1 MVRYHA
7 RDRRLFVGALHRKWF
22 ERLCQIVDAPE
33 LLEDPRFADAGAQ
46 AAHADELIAA
56 IEDRLSARPADE
68 WEREFV
74 RAGLPASVV
83 RTLGEILEHTHVQ
96 ERGVLQP
103 VATPESAHLVSIV
116 GAGFQFEH
124 DAPRFQG
131 PVPRLG
137 EHTRDVLTELGL
149 DTYG

>member
-1 MVRYHA
+1 MQLTLRCDSWSKTLLVNHRRPSGVATGRVVGDIDDAIAIDGIVVGVMVGI
-7 RDRRLFVGALHRKWF
+7 LCSGVKPVGSVCSAS
-22 ERLCQIVDAPE
+22 
-33 LLEDPRFADAGAQ
+33 AGDLAT
-46 AAHADELIAA
+46 A
-56 IEDRLSARPADE
+56 
-68 WEREFV
+68 
-74 RAGLPASVV
+74 AGLPASVV
-83 RTLGEILEHTHVQ
+83 RTLGELVGHPHVQ

-103 VATPESAHLVSIV
+103 VRVPESADPVVIV

-149 DTYG
+149 DTCG